1 MDLVGEKITIGMLA
15 ERLSQIVGRTVF
27 NRTGLSGDFDFAFE
41 FAAVE
46 EPAPQSGADAI
57 AKMGPVDVLV
67 IDHVEDITSAAKR
80 ALYENPR
87 SIFSRYRASSCRP
100 PRAAGR
106 HRYRRFLRSGLC

>member
-27 NRTGLSGDFDFAFE
+27 NRTGLSVDFDFAFE

-57 AKMGPVDVLV
+57 ASDSAPASIFTALQDQLGLKLESQMGPVDVLV
-67 IDHVEDITSAAKR
+67 IDHVEEPSP
-80 ALYENPR
+80 N
-87 SIFSRYRASSCRP
+87 
-100 PRAAGR
+100 
-106 HRYRRFLRSGLC
+106 